1 MMNMMRQEYRLL
13 GQMRGVGL
21 IEVLVALV
29 ILLFGMLALA
39 GLLARTHTAEFESYQ
54 RKQAVIMLDDIVGRI
69 SANRNA
75 AGCYTFTSASTGAP
89 YLGTSGGSIPTCSG
103 SGTPVLP
110 STQQAARA
118 VADLTD
124 WSALLQGG
132 SEVIGTATKVGVAL
146 DARGCIMTS
155 ATLAGYTE
163 YLVSVT
169 WRGTSPMGMPVGAS
183 ACAKGSYDAS
193 DEYRRVVSAVVR
205 IPNLNGP
212 S

>member
-1 MMNMMRQEYRLL
+1 MMKKMRADYSFPGRT
-13 GQMRGVGL
+13 RGVTL

-29 ILLFGMLALA
+29 IMLFGLLALA

-75 AGCYTFTSASTGAP
+75 AGCYSFTNVAAGTP
-89 YLGTSGGSIPTCSG
+89 YLGTSGSSVPACATGL
-103 SGTPVLP
+103 GTPVIP
-110 STQQAARA
+110 STEQAARA

-124 WSALLQGG
+124 WNTLLQGG

-146 DARGCIMTS
+146 DARGCIMTQ
-155 ATLAGYTE
+155 ATVAGQYTE

-169 WRGTSPMGMPVGAS
+169 WRGTSPLSMPVGAS
-183 ACAKGSYDAS
+183 ACAKNSYDAN
-193 DEYRRVVSAVVR
+193 DEFRRIVSTVVR
-205 IPNLNGP
+205 VPVLN
-212 S
+212 